1 MCIFAKVTMDHWNE
15 IRTAYHVVR
24 LGTVSAAAEVL
35 GVHRATVI
43 RHIDA
48 LEATLGGKIF
58 QRHANGYTS
67 TEVGKDLLRVAQATD
82 EQFNQLVGRTKGRAT
97 ELSGELVI
105 TSLEV
110 LAQDLLPTINAFQ
123 IAYPNVS
130 VRYITSNRL
139 FKLEYGEAHIAVR
152 AGRKP
157 EDPDNVVQPFIHTDV
172 GLYASTEY
180 VNRNG
185 IPKNSKQFSDHGFVG
200 PDNPNSR
207 APFFV
212 WMKTNIPQ
220 DRVVLRTTS
229 QQILDQAVIMGTGIG
244 FIPSKSAQMHGLIE
258 VMKPKQEWRN
268 LSWLVTHV
276 DLHRTAKVQAFLKIL
291 KQHI

>member
-1 MCIFAKVTMDHWNE
+1 MKQWTE

-24 LGTVSAAAEVL
+24 LGTVSAAAETL

-43 RHIDA
+43 RHIDT
-48 LEATLGGKIF
+48 LETTLGEKIF
-58 QRHANGYTS
+58 QRHANGYTP
-67 TEVGKDLLRVAQATD
+67 TEVGNDLLRVAQATD

-110 LAQDLLPTINAFQ
+110 LAQDLLPAINAFQ
-123 IAYPNVS
+123 IAYPNVL

-152 AGRKP
+152 AGQKP
-157 EDPDNVVQPFIHTDV
+157 EDLDNIVQPFIHADV
-172 GLYASTEY
+172 GLYASQDYE
-180 VNRNG
+180 NRRG
-185 IPKNSKQFSDHGFVG
+185 IPKNTKQFSDHSFIG

-212 WMKTNIPQ
+212 WMKTNIPE

-229 QQILDQAVIMGTGIG
+229 QQILHQAVLLGTGIG
-244 FIPSKSAQMHGLIE
+244 FMQTKTAQKHGLIE
-258 VMKPKQEWRN
+258 VMAPREEWQN
-268 LSWLVTHV
+268 LSWLITHV
-276 DLHRTAKVQAFLKIL
+276 DLHRTAKVQAFLKVL

>member
-1 MCIFAKVTMDHWNE
+1 MDHWNE

-24 LGTVSAAAEVL
+24 LGTVSAAAEAL

-48 LEATLGGKIF
+48 LEATLGEKIF

-67 TEVGKDLLRVAQATD
+67 TEVGKDILRVAQATD

-110 LAQDLLPTINAFQ
+110 LAQNLLPAINAFQ
-123 IAYPNVS
+123 TEFPNVL

-152 AGRKP
+152 AGQKP

-172 GLYASTEY
+172 GLYASADY
-180 VNRNG
+180 ANRKG
-185 IPKNSKQFSDHGFVG
+185 IPKNIEQFSDHNFVG

-207 APFFV
+207 APFYI
-212 WMKTNIPQ
+212 WMNANIPQ
-220 DRVVLRTTS
+220 DRVILRTTS
-229 QQILDQAVIMGTGIG
+229 QQILDQAVLSGTGIG
-244 FIPSKSAQMHGLIE
+244 FMQSDRAQKHGLIE
-258 VMKPKQEWRN
+258 VMPPKQEWRN

-276 DLHRTAKVQAFLKIL
+276 DLHRTAKVQAFLKVL

>member
-1 MCIFAKVTMDHWNE
+1 MCIFVEVAMDHWNE

-24 LGTVSAAAEVL
+24 IGTVSAAAEAL

-43 RHIDA
+43 RHIDT
-48 LEATLGGKIF
+48 LETTLGEKIF
-58 QRHANGYTS
+58 QRHANGYTP

-110 LAQDLLPTINAFQ
+110 LAQDLLPAINTFQ
-123 IAYPNVS
+123 IAYPNVL

-152 AGRKP
+152 AGQKP
-157 EDPDNVVQPFIHTDV
+157 EDLDNIVQPFVHADV
-172 GLYASTEY
+172 GLYASEDY
-180 VNRNG
+180 ANRKG
-185 IPKNSKQFSDHGFVG
+185 IPKNTKQFSDHSFIG

-212 WMKTNIPQ
+212 WMKTNIPE

-229 QQILDQAVIMGTGIG
+229 QQILHQAVLLGTGIG
-244 FIPSKSAQMHGLIE
+244 FMQAKAAKKHGLIE
-258 VMKPKQEWRN
+258 VMSPKEEWRN
-268 LSWLVTHV
+268 LSWLITHV
-276 DLHRTAKVQAFLKIL
+276 DLHRTAKVQAFLKVL